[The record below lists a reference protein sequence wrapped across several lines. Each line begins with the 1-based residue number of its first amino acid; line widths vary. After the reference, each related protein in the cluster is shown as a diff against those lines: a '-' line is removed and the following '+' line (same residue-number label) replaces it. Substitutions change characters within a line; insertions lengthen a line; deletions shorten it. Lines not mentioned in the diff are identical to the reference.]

1 MPVLLTAANARYTG
15 NAALSSQP
23 FTIEGWFFFR
33 ASVSTQQY
41 LVEISDANNGSVPG
55 DTFQTFIQVASSKF
69 QLWLPINSTTQATGS
84 NRTASATL
92 ANGQW
97 YYLVATCNH
106 DGTVAGSKLYI
117 NGSEAAYD
125 ATSAVYAT
133 GVDMSGRI
141 SVGGRAF
148 DTSRTIVDGLAHKI
162 RIYKRV
168 LSGAEIAARYANPT
182 DVDYVT
188 TYASDLV
195 FRADYDSSTDSS
207 TSSVTMGNGT
217 AVLTSRPPLDM
228 PGVAWFND
236 ITNNGTADSAGIGNT
251 LTTTASG
258 GRISTMANF
267 AATGADAAET
277 GSAGAIRITTTSIKV
292 GVTHAAHSSASARY
306 NSAATGSG
314 PTWDNRNITVF
325 GWIAPVS
332 ARVSTAETILHLGDP
347 ATGSS
352 AVLELSQ
359 TYSYLQIS
367 RAGGATEVGTSDVPM
382 QTTLPRFFATRC
394 TASDRTIMVDSIR
407 KDLGSAFTSATST
420 GLRIGAPLG
429 GTSNPFVG
437 DLYRVCIAQRPLS
450 NAELDA
456 LYEYGKSVYKYDD
469 ATKALV
475 AEGSSTMW
483 GTSDSSANNE
493 GILSQLNDTRPN
505 LYIINH
511 ANASENVSHFDNG
524 YAAGVGAS
532 VAALKTAFGWT
543 KSDFLGILQVYG
555 NDFDSTGAVTLL
567 DRYEN
572 GGFNYVSVYDKWVA
586 DIGTIIIM
594 WPVVRTDYAS
604 DMLDESREED
614 VRSFFSLTAS
624 DYPQFSRLLRP
635 SELEV
640 TAAVAAEL
648 QAVSGGSYYI
658 GDETHLAPSGMRLYK
673 TGLRQTVTAFIL
685 STNGTTFRD
694 RNFRRMSVR

>member
-15 NAALSSQP
+15 SSALSSQP

-188 TYASDLV
+188 TYSSDLV
-195 FRADYDSSTDSS
+195 FRADYDSSTAAN
-207 TSSVTMGNGT
+207 TSSATMGTGT

-228 PGVAWFND
+228 PGMIWW
-236 ITNNGTADSAGIGNT
+236 NNPANQGSADSAGVANT
-251 LTTTASG
+251 ITS
-258 GRISTMANF
+258 GRIATMGNF
-267 AATGADAAET
+267 AATGANAAET
-277 GSAGAIRITTTSIKV
+277 SSSGPVQITNTLIKV
-292 GVTHAAHSSASARY
+292 GVAHAAHSSAAARY
-306 NSAATGSG
+306 NSAATGAG
-314 PTWDNRNITVF
+314 PTWNNRNITVF
-325 GWIAPVS
+325 GWLAPVS

-347 ATGSS
+347 ATASS

-359 TYSYLQIS
+359 TYSKLQIS

-382 QTTLPRFFATRC
+382 QTTLPRFFAVRC
-394 TASDRTIMVDSIR
+394 TASERTIQVDSIR

-420 GLRIGAPLG
+420 GLRLGAPLG
-429 GTSNPFVG
+429 GTSNPYVG
-437 DLYRVCIAQRPLS
+437 DDYGIFIAGRQLH
-450 NAELDA
+450 NDELDA
-456 LYEYGKSVYKYDD
+456 LYEYGKDVYHYDD
-469 ATKALV
+469 ATFGIM

-493 GILSQLNDTRPN
+493 GILSQIKTDYPQA
-505 LYIINH
+505 YIINH
-511 ANASENVSHFDNG
+511 ANALENVAHFDNG

-532 VAALKTAFGWT
+532 VAALKTAFGWDD
-543 KSDFLGILQVYG
+543 SDFLGILQVYG
-555 NDFDSTGAVTLL
+555 NDYDSTGIITLL

-572 GGFNYVSVYDKWVA
+572 AGFNYVSVYDKWVA
-586 DIGTIIIM
+586 DIGTIYIM

-604 DMLDESREED
+604 DTLDSEREED
-614 VRSFFSLTAS
+614 VRSFMSLTGA
-624 DYPQFSRLLRP
+624 DYPHFKYITRP
-635 SELEV
+635 
-640 TAAVAAEL
+640 TAIQATSSDATEL
-648 QAVSGGSYYI
+648 QNIANGSYYV
-658 GDETHLAPSGMRLYK
+658 GDETHLLPAGMRLYRDR
-673 TGLRQTVTAFIL
+673 LVQIADLFV
-685 STNGTTFRD
+685 NGSSGGTFRD